1 MSIQGFNAGYN
12 LSYYPLAWVPAP
24 NAQVLQE
31 NAQLYSPQLTSF
43 QPQLA
48 HPAGNDAP
56 MAAQTADA
64 YGRGAYH
71 YGNAAFPSGFNA
83 PRSSASARG
92 CKNAIG
98 AAMAGA
104 AQCMDSQ
111 GYCHPPVNNTCPPD
125 STMLNQFTG
134 AVRKPNPTSAGSSYS
149 PAFSTNPYGG
159 GGYL

>member
-24 NAQVLQE
+24 NAQSLQE

-83 PRSSASARG
+83 PRSSASASG

-104 AQCMDSQ
+104 AQCMDVQ
-111 GYCHPPVNNTCPPD
+111 ETTRANQTPT
-125 STMLNQFTG
+125 TLKQFTG

-149 PAFSTNPYGG
+149 PAFSTNPYSGG
-159 GGYL
+159 RYP